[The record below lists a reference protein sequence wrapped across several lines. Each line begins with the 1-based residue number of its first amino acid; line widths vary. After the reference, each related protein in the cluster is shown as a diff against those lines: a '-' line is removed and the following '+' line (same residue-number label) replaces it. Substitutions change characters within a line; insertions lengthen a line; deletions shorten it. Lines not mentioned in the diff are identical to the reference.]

1 MTYQTFEE
9 RQGRVLLLQI
19 VIPGYLSERFR
30 NNLIR
35 AFEEHDYAPDSID
48 WSDAGALERYVDTA
62 QSGPYGRSVD
72 ILNSLELMGGV
83 RGFKV
88 NVLGYRPSQLPN
100 VDNVSEAINYITK
113 VLEGYPAEGQ
123 PESVI
128 NIADYFLANAS
139 TLSGEICDE
148 IERVFINN
156 PTAYAVVRTRNEA
169 GKTLRRIH
177 RAMGNH
183 SAIKLRDA
191 LERIEES
198 NAERVLGI
206 LWDADER
213 LNEGFYSAAVEEG
226 YGAVE
231 YAAKKLAK
239 QRTGNSGNELGK
251 AIKNLHKVFDKESF
265 PASILQMVEIMGKYA
280 NNGKRHKLAIP
291 SNTTRE
297 DAVMYLG
304 VCAMAADWL
313 ISQMIE
319 QPDGE
324 GE

>member
-1 MTYQTFEE
+1 MAYQSYEE
-9 RQGRVLLLQI
+9 LQGRGLPLEI
-19 VIPGYLSERFR
+19 AIPGYLSVRFR
-30 NNLIR
+30 SNLIS
-35 AFEEHDYAPDSID
+35 AFEEHNYAPDSID
-48 WSDAGALERYVDTA
+48 WSDQDALERLVDFA

-72 ILNSLELMGGV
+72 MLNSLELIGGV
-83 RGFKV
+83 RDFKV
-88 NVLGYRPSQLPN
+88 DVLGYRRSQLPN
-100 VDNVSEAINYITK
+100 VDSASAAIKYIIR

-128 NIADYFLANAS
+128 NIVDYFLAHAY
-139 TLSGEICDE
+139 TLSEEICDA

-156 PTAYAVVRTRNEA
+156 PTAYAVVRTRNKA
-169 GKTLRRIH
+169 GTTPRRIQ
-177 RAMGNH
+177 RAMGDH

-198 NAERVLGI
+198 NAERVLDI
-206 LWDADER
+206 LRDADELLINR
-213 LNEGFYSAAVEEG
+213 TYPAAVSEG
-226 YGAVE
+226 YLAVE

-239 QRTGNSGNELGK
+239 QRTGRSGNTLQS
-251 AIKNLHKVFDKESF
+251 AINYLSKGMDKNSF
-265 PASILQMVEIMGKYA
+265 PASILQMVEIVSKYG
-280 NNGKRHKLAIP
+280 NNGKRHKLDIP
-291 SNTTRE
+291 INTTRE

-319 QPDGE
+319 QPVGE

>member
-9 RQGRVLLLQI
+9 RQGRGLLLQI

-48 WSDAGALERYVDTA
+48 WSDAVGLELLVDGSL
-62 QSGPYGRSVD
+62 SGPYGRRVD
-72 ILNSLELMGGV
+72 MLNSLELMGGV

-88 NVLGYRPSQLPN
+88 DVLGYRRSQLPN
-100 VDNVSEAINYITK
+100 VDNVSEAINYVTK

-139 TLSGEICDE
+139 TLSEGICDA

-169 GKTLRRIH
+169 GRTLRRIH
-177 RAMGNH
+177 RAVGNH
-183 SAIKLRDA
+183 SANKLRDA

-198 NAERVLGI
+198 DEKRVMDI
-206 LWDADER
+206 LRDADE
-213 LNEGFYSAAVEEG
+213 LLNKAAYPSAVNEGYT
-226 YGAVE
+226 AVE

-280 NNGKRHKLAIP
+280 NNGKRHKLDIP
-291 SNTTRE
+291 SDTTRE

-319 QPDGE
+319 QPVGE